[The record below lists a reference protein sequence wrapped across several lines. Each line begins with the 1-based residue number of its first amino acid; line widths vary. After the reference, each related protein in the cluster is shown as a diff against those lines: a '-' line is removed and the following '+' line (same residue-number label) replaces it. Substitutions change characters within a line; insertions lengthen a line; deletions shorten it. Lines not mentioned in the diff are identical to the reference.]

1 MKKIK
6 IYQPTK
12 KGSAEMFSDFEKEV
26 ARDEMIENEIDDIRE
41 EKLQN
46 KMWEDTEGEY
56 PECHGDSPNQNM
68 IGDPLN

>member
-26 ARDEMIENEIDDIRE
+26 ARDEMIENKIDDLRE
-41 EKLQN
+41 EKLRA
-46 KMWEDTEGEY
+46 KAEEDTEYCNRLEDQQFRWRG
-56 PECHGDSPNQNM
+56 GQ
-68 IGDPLN
+68 